1 MPGRATMM
9 GQALLEAQPSGHSR
23 TGALLASLGML
34 LVIAAVDYFSGYE
47 VQIAVVY
54 LIPIFF
60 AATRVGRSAGMSVAL
75 LSSVAGIGSDLL
87 AGEQYSSW
95 AVLGI
100 VFVLRTALF
109 LVFVEVVAAL
119 RHALDREKES
129 ARTDPLTGVSNRR
142 HFIELTT
149 SSLAFARR
157 YHRPMTIAYIDLDN
171 FKQINDRFGHQVGDE
186 VLRTVARTVRGRLR
200 ATDVVGR
207 LGGDEFAVCL
217 PETGAEAAA
226 LVLEKLRADCTAALP
241 EDRRSVTVS
250 MGMVTFAYPPATV
263 DELLERTDTML
274 YAAKREGKN
283 RMVHEVVPA

>member
-9 GQALLEAQPSGHSR
+9 GRALLEAQPAGRSR
-23 TGALLASLGML
+23 TNALVVSSGLLAA
-34 LVIAAVDYFSGYE
+34 IALVDYFTGFE
-47 VQIAVVY
+47 VQIAVLY
-54 LIPIFF
+54 LIPIFV
-60 AATRVGRSAGMSVAL
+60 ASARVGRSAGMVFAL
-75 LSSVAGIGSDLL
+75 LSSVAGVGSDLL
-87 AGEQYSSW
+87 AGQRFSSW
-95 AVLGI
+95 PALVI
-100 VFVLRTALF
+100 EFVLRTALF
-109 LVFVEVVAAL
+109 LVFVEVIAAL

-142 HFIELTT
+142 HFIELT
-149 SSLAFARR
+149 SAALAFARR
-157 YHRPMTIAYIDLDN
+157 YRRPMTIAYLDLDS
-171 FKQINDRFGHQVGDE
+171 FKQINDRFGHQTGDE
-186 VLRTVARTVRGRLR
+186 VLRAVAHTVHNRLR

-226 LVLEKLRADCTAALP
+226 LVLGRLREDCTAALP
-241 EDRRSVTVS
+241 ESCRSVTVS
-250 MGMVTFAYPPATV
+250 VGMVTFAYPPATV